1 MNRHYLAVIFF
12 LILSINLFSQTGT
25 IKITKPKFKTD
36 KKIKTATSDSTKH
49 RLGALPTIA
58 YVWQGYNNIKVGIM
72 LADCKNNE
80 WGKINLVFGFDF
92 FQHHV
97 TYASPFASLR
107 YFCQVNDTHY
117 FWSPACNYSIIKVN
131 KIVDQRITP
140 EIGVGIIGF
149 CIFYGYNIPI
159 AGERLSF
166 ISPHTVGLRLL
177 F

>member
-1 MNRHYLAVIFF
+1 MNRSYLLTLLY
-12 LILSINLFSQTGT
+12 LIISINLFSQTGT
-25 IKITKPKFKTD
+25 IKIARPKSKTD
-36 KKIKTATSDSTKH
+36 KKTKTETSDSTKH
-49 RLGALPTIA
+49 RLGVLPTIS

-72 LADCKNNE
+72 LARCKDDK
-80 WGKINLVFGFDF
+80 WGNINLAFGVDL

-107 YFCQVNDTHY
+107 YFGQVKDTHY
-117 FWSPACNYSIIKVN
+117 FWSPACSYSIIKVN

-159 AGERLSF
+159 AEQISF
-166 ISPHTVGLRLL
+166 VSPHRIGLRLL